1 LEYLVISTYCFPIVI
16 GLALLTQRR
25 LPFGAKILWIYLL
38 FTIVVEIMSVVLATN
53 GINNLWLYRIY
64 LYVEFTFPT
73 ILFFNQF
80 SKQRSKRIIVFAFS
94 MAVIFTSFT
103 NFFDDW
109 QSHAS
114 IQTGITFA
122 YITFIIISYFIEM
135 FRTEKVFNP
144 FKDIYFVIGA
154 GLLLGHSCTL
164 IYNVLFDHLASGYF
178 GPEVNSILNALNWC
192 LIVFYNL
199 LYSYTLWISR
209 HHQI

>member
-1 LEYLVISTYCFPIVI
+1 
-16 GLALLTQRR
+16 
-25 LPFGAKILWIYLL
+25 
-38 FTIVVEIMSVVLATN
+38 MSVVLATN
-53 GINNLWLYRIY
+53 GMNNLWLYRIY

-73 ILFFNQF
+73 VLFVNQF
-80 SKQRSKRIIVFAFS
+80 SKQRSKKIIVFAFS
-94 MAVIFTSFT
+94 MAVIMTSLT

-109 QSHAS
+109 QNHAS

-154 GLLLGHSCTL
+154 GLLLGHSCAL

-178 GPEVNSILNALNWC
+178 GSEVNSILNALNWC

>member
-1 LEYLVISTYCFPIVI
+1 MEYLVISTYCFPLII
-16 GLALLTQRR
+16 GLALLIQGR
-25 LPFGAKILWIYLL
+25 LPFGAKILWMYLL
-38 FTIVVEIMSVVLATN
+38 FTLLVEIMSVILATN
-53 GINNLWLYRIY
+53 RINNLWLYRIY

-80 SKQRSKRIIVFAFS
+80 SKQSSKNIIILAFS
-94 MAVIFTSFT
+94 IAIVLTSLT

-109 QSHAS
+109 QNHAS

-122 YITFIIISYFIEM
+122 YVTFIIISYFIEM

-144 FKDIYFVIGA
+144 FMDLYFVVGA
-154 GLLLGHSCTL
+154 GLLLGHSCSL

-178 GPEVNSILNALNWC
+178 GSEVNSILNALNWC

-199 LYSYTLWISR
+199 LFSYTLWISR
-209 HHQI
+209 RHQI